1 MFHHDLTVKFHELL
15 LSTTLLHQILCQ
27 CHYQDQKEEEEAV
40 EAESV
45 VAVAEEVMEE
55 QAVVSVLVERRIS
68 FAEQHPRINVG
79 DQTRSN
85 PPIFRHF

>member
-1 MFHHDLTVKFHELL
+1 MFHHDLNVKFHELL
-15 LSTTLLHQILCQ
+15 FSTTLLHQILCK

-55 QAVVSVLVERRIS
+55 QAVVSVLVERRTS
-68 FAEQHPRINVG
+68 FAEQSRNQEEAEV
-79 DQTRSN
+79 R
-85 PPIFRHF
+85 RRL